1 MSATTANGWIAG
13 SSAVDDVTRLLEDSM
28 DAIHREN
35 TRRPIRCMCGCG
47 LIFMTAREYFR
58 HAHPSA
64 GRR

>member
-1 MSATTANGWIAG
+1 M
-13 SSAVDDVTRLLEDSM
+13 DDVTRLLEDSM